1 MAEEQKTNDLPEV
14 ENIDMQEELT
24 KLEDEINTL
33 KQVLAS
39 KETQASELRKKLG
52 IGFGQQIQQKFAT
65 IADSDTYGQLAK
77 KVSNTRLEITRLP
90 DKARNSVKR
99 ELAYTRAVLDEI
111 KNNPRVKKTSE
122 TFAEVGDS
130 IGKAFSGFGVSA
142 TSKLAE
148 MKSSPSFQSFEQKT
162 MGLFGRT
169 SQTATPAATSPVAE
183 PAKDEPL

>member
-65 IADSDTYGQLAK
+65 IADSDTYGQLARK
-77 KVSNTRLEITRLP
+77 MSDTKLEIS
-90 DKARNSVKR
+90 NNVKR

-122 TFAEVGDS
+122 TLTEVGDS

-162 MGLFGRT
+162 MNLFGRT